1 MDRRGRGASGVAS
14 EYSLEREF
22 ADVAAVVEG
31 IGQPILLYGH
41 SLSAACALEAAI
53 RMRNPASLIL

>member
-1 MDRRGRGASGVAS
+1 M
-14 EYSLEREF
+14 EREF

-53 RMRNPASLIL
+53 RVRNPASLIL